1 MSSLIEDYALLGD
14 GETAALLSREGS
26 IDWLCWPRF
35 DDAACLSAL
44 LGTPDN
50 GQWSL
55 APADAITQRGRRYQ
69 DDTLVMETDFE
80 TEGGSVRVIDFMP
93 MREGASALV
102 RIVVGLRGKV
112 RMRCLLRL
120 RFDYGVLPPWSEG
133 RGDEMVAKVGPDLV
147 VLRAPVKLAVGDDAT
162 VAEFEVQAG
171 ERRSFV
177 LSYGAAHDPLPEPF
191 DVDAALAAT
200 QRFWR
205 DWISHFD
212 NKKTAWP
219 EVVRRSLITLKA
231 LIHAPTG
238 GLVAAPTTSLPE
250 MPGGEMNWDYRYCWL
265 RDASFTLCALL
276 NAGFHGEA
284 KAWRDWL
291 LRAIGGT
298 PEHLRIMYRVDGS
311 RHLDEWTAETL
322 PGYRHARPVRIGN
335 AAATQLQVDVYGEVI
350 DALDVARR
358 GGVTTSDQETVVRRK
373 IVDHLTQVWGSLDAG
388 IWESRGVPRH
398 YTYSKVMAWVG
409 LDLFISDPDG
419 IEGADAPRME
429 RLKVIRQAIHDEVCR
444 EGWNEGLG
452 TFTQYFG
459 GQELDASLLLLPL
472 VGFLPADDPRIVATI
487 EKIAS
492 DLSEGGLIRRTKA
505 KADGP
510 NEGVFLPCSCWL
522 ADCLNMMGRR
532 DEAVAQFERVLAVA
546 NDLGLLSEEYNVP
559 AGQLTGNFPQALTH
573 LAVVNTALGLCGPT
587 LQRGGG

>member
-1 MSSLIEDYALLGD
+1 MSSPIEDYALIGD

-44 LGTPDN
+44 LGTPGN
-50 GQWSL
+50 GHWSL
-55 APADAITQRGRRYQ
+55 TPAEAVTQRSRRYQ

-80 TEGGSVRVIDFMP
+80 TAGGSVRVIDFMP
-93 MREGASALV
+93 MRKGASALV
-102 RIVVGLRGKV
+102 RIVDCLHGTVE
-112 RMRCLLRL
+112 MRSFLRL
-120 RFDYGVLPPWSEG
+120 RFDYGALPPWSEASG
-133 RGDEMVAKVGPDLV
+133 HEMVAKMGPDLV
-147 VLRAPVKLAVGDDAT
+147 LLRSPVKIHVDADAT
-162 VAEFEVQAG
+162 TAEFKVRAG
-171 ERRSFV
+171 EQRAFV
-177 LSYGAAHDPLPEPF
+177 LSYGAAHEPLPEPF
-191 DVDAALAAT
+191 DAVAALAAT
-200 QRFWR
+200 QEFWR
-205 DWISHFD
+205 DWISQFD
-212 NKKTAWP
+212 NGKTAWP
-219 EVVRRSLITLKA
+219 GPVRRSLITLKA

-250 MPGGEMNWDYRYCWL
+250 APGGEMNWDYRYCWL

-276 NAGFHGEA
+276 NAGFHSEA

-298 PEHLRIMYRVDGS
+298 PEQLRIMYKVDGS
-311 RHLDEWTAETL
+311 RHLAEWIADTL

-335 AAATQLQVDVYGEVI
+335 AAATQLQVDVFGEVI

-358 GGVTTSDQETVVRRK
+358 GGVSSSDQEIVVRRK
-373 IVDHLTQVWGSLDAG
+373 IVEQLAKVWDIEDAG
-388 IWESRGVPRH
+388 IWESRAKPRH

-409 LDLFISDPDG
+409 LDRFISDPEESDY
-419 IEGADAPRME
+419 ADTPGME
-429 RLKVIRQAIHDEVCR
+429 RLKAIRQTIHDEICR

-459 GQELDASLLLLPL
+459 GHELDASLLLLPL
-472 VGFLPADDPRIVATI
+472 VGFLPVHDPRMLATI
-487 EKIAS
+487 AAIAS

-505 KADGP
+505 RADAP
-510 NEGVFLPCSCWL
+510 NEGVFLPCSCWM

-532 DEAVAQFERVLAVA
+532 DEAVVQFERVLAVA

-559 AGQLTGNFPQALTH
+559 ASQLAGNFPQALTH